1 MFIERLKLKEFRNYK
16 SEEADFFSG
25 LNVLR
30 GANAGG
36 KTNLLESVYAAG
48 VGKSLRTNHDG
59 EMVRWGADEAVI
71 KLSLVKEDGSH
82 EIEVRIDSR
91 GKKRVIID
99 GIPQVKI
106 AELLGYLNIVFF
118 SPDELKLIK
127 EGPAERR
134 RFMDIS
140 LCQQSKLY
148 LKNLSAYNKALLQRN
163 KLLKMNYKR
172 QPLCEMLD
180 VFDVQLAKSGAYVA
194 EIRGRFVLNLK
205 KTAADW
211 HRKISGGLEILTLEY
226 EGVDGITGLT
236 REEAAEFLIRKF
248 KDGRE
253 KDIDTAFTNVGP
265 HRDDLRAEISGA
277 DAGFY
282 GKSDA
287 ENENFYKKND
297 AEIEKNRL
305 KNGGIEARNS
315 YVKNDLENNAE
326 RENPFGKDGVKTDKN
341 GVAEREN
348 LFEKNDKKTDGND
361 DAERENFRYENVA
374 EIEKNRL
381 KNGLDVRKFGSQGQQ
396 RSAALSLKL
405 AEIESFR
412 IETGE
417 TPVLL
422 LDDVLSELDLTRQK
436 NLVEAARG
444 IQTILTCTHFDI
456 ETEGKRK
463 EFIISDGK
471 IIGQK
476 TE

>member
-16 SEEADFFSG
+16 SEEADFFPG
-25 LNVLR
+25 LNILR

-59 EMVRWGADEAVI
+59 EMVRWGSSEAVV
-71 KLSLVKEDGSH
+71 KLSLSREDGRH
-82 EIEVRIDSR
+82 EIEMRIDSR

-172 QPLCEMLD
+172 QSLCEMLD

-194 EIRGRFVLNLK
+194 DIRGRFVSNLQ

-211 HRKISGGLEILTLEY
+211 HRKISGGLEALTLEY
-226 EGVDGITGLT
+226 ETVDGIAGLT
-236 REEAAEFLIRKF
+236 REEAAEFLIQRLR
-248 KDGRE
+248 DGRE
-253 KDIDTAFTNVGP
+253 RDIDTAFTNTGP
-265 HRDDLRAEISGA
+265 HRDDLKAEISGA
-277 DAGFY
+277 DGDFC
-282 GKSDA
+282 
-287 ENENFYKKND
+287 KKNGID
-297 AEIEKNRL
+297 FEEAWL
-305 KNGGIEARNS
+305 KNGADFEKDGLKDGVGLEKDEPKDGGAEPRNS
-315 YVKNDLENNAE
+315 G
-326 RENPFGKDGVKTDKN
+326 GKDGGGADLRRNGGAENPPKN
-341 GVAEREN
+341 GV
-348 LFEKNDKKTDGND
+348 
-361 DAERENFRYENVA
+361 
-374 EIEKNRL
+374 
-381 KNGLDVRKFGSQGQQ
+381 DVRKFGSQGQQ

-436 NLVEAARG
+436 NLIEAARG

-456 ETEGKRK
+456 ETDDRRK
-463 EFIISDGK
+463 EFVISDGK
-471 IIGQK
+471 IIDK
-476 TE
+476 K